1 MPQQHSAADLAL
13 AAARVNICLGYE
25 QRLLSLNAKQRKLP
39 VTIVSGFL
47 GAGKTSL
54 LHHILSN
61 RLNLQIACAVSDLA
75 AINVDELLVT
85 EKTLFEV
92 KPSQQHRPEVFGVKS
107 RTVDA
112 FKDVVWQA
120 LHESDK
126 QFDYLVMETS
136 GTMDPTQLVA
146 AVQEKFGKMTR
157 ARLDSVVIVVDGDAM
172 AQDAKDGVEPCDVA
186 ISQLECADVVVLN
199 KIDLMD
205 EAAKTRAKQVI
216 AKYAPLA
223 RVYEADHCQIYLP
236 HVLDISPPEDI
247 YNAVSHESVKAHWNC
262 ATDDAFGKLRL
273 DSNLSASLQ
282 KNGDSS
288 SSSSNFSSVAFEQ
301 LQPTHLAAVH
311 YWLQQKLPKTVLRA
325 KGVIYLA
332 DDPKSRYV
340 VQMSGKKRIEVE
352 NAGPWLSTPKTQFV
366 VIGSHFDE
374 ASVLAD
380 LTACFEPQ
388 ESSSSLLLSDELRAS
403 CIEKLQNDIR
413 FEVHAVLPHAI
424 QFRLGCPTSTLDEN
438 MLRHHHH
445 VDMNELTKQIVREVN
460 ASGGGALLAYVPL
473 RNAAADAAS
482 EKPAIV
488 AMASIAGLAT
498 VLSMWD
504 ELDARADTILNEI
517 KRKMGACLCGF

>member
-1 MPQQHSAADLAL
+1 MSDDDQEKKRAELAL
-13 AAARVNICLGYE
+13 AASRVNICLGYE
-25 QRLLSLNAKQRKLP
+25 QRLLALNAKERKLP

-54 LHHILSN
+54 LHHILAN

-92 KPSQQHRPEVFGVKS
+92 KPSHAHRPEVFGVAS
-107 RTVDA
+107 RSVDA
-112 FKDVVWQA
+112 FKDVVWRA
-120 LHESDK
+120 LHESDT

-172 AQDAKDGVEPCDVA
+172 AQDARDGIEPCAVA

-205 EAAKTRAKQVI
+205 DAAKDAAKRVI
-216 AKYAPLA
+216 ATYAPLA

-236 HVLDISPPEDI
+236 HVLDIAPPDDV
-247 YNAVSHESVKAHWNC
+247 YNAVSHEHVALHWNC
-262 ATDDAFGKLRL
+262 ASDETFGKLRINTQL
-273 DSNLSASLQ
+273 DAPVTR
-282 KNGDSS
+282 SS
-288 SSSSNFSSVAFEQ
+288 SRDAANSSYVSVAYEQ
-301 LQPTHLAAVH
+301 RRPTPLAAVH
-311 YWLQQKLPKTVLRA
+311 YWLAHKLPPSVLRA

-332 DDPKSRYV
+332 DDPTSRYV

-352 NAGPWLSTPKTQFV
+352 HAGPWLAAPKTQFV
-366 VIGSHFDE
+366 VIGASLDTQQVERDLAECFDTE
-374 ASVLAD
+374 RAD
-380 LTACFEPQ
+380 GPD
-388 ESSSSLLLSDELRAS
+388 LLHDIHRFA
-403 CIEKLQNDIR
+403 CIETLERDAR

-424 QFRLGCPTSTLDEN
+424 QFRLVCPASALDEH

-445 VDMNELTKQIVREVN
+445 VDMNELTQQLVRDVN
-460 ASGGGALLAYVPL
+460 ALGGGALLAYVPL
-473 RNAAADAAS
+473 RNSAS
-482 EKPAIV
+482 EKPEIV
-488 AMASIAGLAT
+488 AMASIAGPTTL
-498 VLSMWD
+498 LSMWRD
-504 ELDARADTILNEI
+504 IDARAETIVRAVKAKLA
-517 KRKMGACLCGF
+517 GCLCGF

>member
-1 MPQQHSAADLAL
+1 MMADDDLAL

-25 QRLLSLNAKQRKLP
+25 QRLLARNAKQRKLP

-92 KPSQQHRPEVFGVKS
+92 KPSQQHRPEVFGVAS
-107 RTVDA
+107 RSVDA

-120 LHESDK
+120 LHESDT

-172 AQDAKDGVEPCDVA
+172 AQDARDGNEPCDVA
-186 ISQLECADVVVLN
+186 ISQLECADIVVLN

-205 EAAKTRAKQVI
+205 EDAKQRAKQVI

-223 RVYEADHCQIYLP
+223 RVYETDHCQIYLP

-247 YNAVSHESVKAHWNC
+247 YNAVSHENVKAHWNC
-262 ATDDAFGKLRL
+262 ASDDTFGKLRL
-273 DSNLSASLQ
+273 ENSLTGSSRASNG
-282 KNGDSS
+282 KETVSS
-288 SSSSNFSSVAFEQ
+288 FVSVAYEQ
-301 LQPTHLAAVH
+301 LTSTPLAAVH
-311 YWLQQKLPKTVLRA
+311 FWLQHKLPKGVLRA
-325 KGVIYLA
+325 KGVIYLS
-332 DDPKSRYV
+332 DDPASRYV

-352 NAGPWLSTPKTQFV
+352 NAGPWISTPKTQFV
-366 VIGSHFDE
+366 VIGTNFDE
-374 ASVLAD
+374 QQILQD
-380 LTACFEPQ
+380 LQACFQ
-388 ESSSSLLLSDELRAS
+388 AASSASQSALLSDVHREA
-403 CIEKLQNDIR
+403 CVEKLQSDVR
-413 FEVHAVLPHAI
+413 FDVHAVLPHAI
-424 QFRLGCPTSTLDEN
+424 QFRLGCPTSSLDEH

-445 VDMNELTKQIVREVN
+445 VDMNELTKQLVRDVN
-460 ASGGGALLAYVPL
+460 ASGGGSLLAYVAI
-473 RNAAADAAS
+473 RNSHS
-482 EKPAIV
+482 EKPEIV
-488 AMASIAGLAT
+488 AMAAISGSVTLLT
-498 VLSMWD
+498 MWD
-504 ELDARADTILNEI
+504 ELDTRADTILYEI
-517 KRKMGACLCGF
+517 KKKLAGCLCGF